1 MNIPKLSGVLAASPA
16 AVPSLILLPFFRASP
31 RKHAIL
37 ISIPEREYIHLLS
50 VSGEYCQKC
59 VLRWSCS
66 MKDAGL
72 RWINDPAE
80 SKGTFFQHGIFTAEE
95 QFAVPGAYHQHPSRR
110 HRYFL

>member
-1 MNIPKLSGVLAASPA
+1 
-16 AVPSLILLPFFRASP
+16 
-31 RKHAIL
+31 
-37 ISIPEREYIHLLS
+37 
-50 VSGEYCQKC
+50 
-59 VLRWSCS
+59 

-80 SKGTFFQHGIFTAEE
+80 SKGTSFQHGIFTAEE